1 MVSIHGGD
9 LMDIIFYAGVAAGV
23 IVSILHTC
31 FVLAVVLLLI
41 LHYDK
46 K

>member
-1 MVSIHGGD
+1 
-9 LMDIIFYAGVAAGV
+9 MDIIFYAGVAAGV

-31 FVLAVVLLLI
+31 FVLTVCLLI
-41 LHYDK
+41 IRHYDK